1 MPIPRPRKGE
11 LKSDF
16 THRSHSALKDEYPD
30 VNQREV
36 ITEDSW
42 KKGPRQEGC
51 NNFGNIM
58 DLLDGGCWAITEEA
72 LESMHQILAFRL
84 SKKAAAQ
91 EFEFKIGEDK
101 DRPNAP
107 YMEGSTAVIP
117 IIGPIVKKANL
128 FTRIS
133 GGTSA
138 ELLERDIKDAI
149 NDDDVHSIA
158 LLIDSPG
165 GSVDGPFDVAD
176 VVMGCRGKKPIMA
189 YADGQMT
196 SAAYLIGSAAD
207 KVYASKTS
215 RIGSIGVI
223 MAHYDYSKAQEMRGV
238 KKTYLYSGKY
248 KAMGHDSEPL
258 TGEARKYLQGHL
270 DDYYTMFVD
279 MVAAQRGTDTKTV
292 LDKMAD
298 GKVFIGKKAIDAEL
312 IDGISTFKGALAYLS
327 DGKSNKKE
335 VKGMAEKVEITLDV
349 FKTEAPDE
357 YKKLVADTIAKAVKD
372 MQPELD
378 EKDELIAAL
387 TDANESLSRDLGK
400 TNERML
406 ILEKKEAI
414 RSENDMAQEA
424 ASIWSRELADSDV
437 PPNLHRKAQS
447 MVSHAKFIKDEVF
460 DKAAFTEAVREEI
473 VDWEERTTVIGGGTP
488 PGAQKNENDLMKA
501 EDDAAVD
508 EMLEMAEGDEA
519 TRH

>member
-11 LKSDF
+11 SNK
-16 THRSHSALKDEYPD
+16 ALKKEYPD
-30 VNQREV
+30 EKQRHA
-36 ITEDSW
+36 ICQDSW
-42 KKGPRQEGC
+42 RKGPRQEAC
-51 NNFGNIM
+51 NNFNNIM
-58 DLLDGGCWAITEEA
+58 DLLDGGCWALTEEA
-72 LESMHQILAFRL
+72 LDSMHQILAFRL

-101 DRPNAP
+101 ERPNAP

-117 IIGPIVKKANL
+117 IMGPIVKKANL

-149 NDDDVHSIA
+149 SDDDVKSIA

-176 VVMGCRGKKPIMA
+176 VVMECRGKKPIMA

-207 KVYASKTS
+207 KVYAAKTA
-215 RIGSIGVI
+215 RVGSIGVI

-258 TGEARKYLQGHL
+258 TDEARKYLQGHL

-279 MVAAQRGTDTKTV
+279 MVAVQRGVDTKTV

-312 IDGISTFKGALAYLS
+312 IDGISTFKGALTYLS
-327 DGKSNKKE
+327 DGKTTKKE
-335 VKGMAEKVEITLDV
+335 VKGMP
-349 FKTEAPDE
+349 KTIDEFRTESPDQ
-357 YKKLVADTIAKAVKD
+357 YKTLVAQIMEQAMAEC
-372 MQPELD
+372 QPELD
-378 EKDELIAAL
+378 KKDKEIDAL
-387 TDANESLSRDLGK
+387 KKENESLSQDLGK
-400 TNERML
+400 TNERL
-406 ILEKKEAI
+406 LKLEKQDAI
-414 RSENDMAQEA
+414 RSEKEMAREA
-424 ASIWSRELADSDV
+424 DAIWSRELADSDV
-437 PPNLHRKAQS
+437 PPRLHKKAQS
-447 MVSHAKFIKDEVF
+447 MVSHEKFVKDEVL
-460 DKAAFTEAVREEI
+460 DREAFTEAVRSEI
-473 VDWEERTTVIGGGTP
+473 TDWEDRTKEPVIGGGTP
-488 PGAQKNENDLMKA
+488 PGAQLNEDEILET
-501 EDDAAVD
+501 EDDEAVQ
-508 EMLEMAEGDEA
+508 EMLEMAEGEQA
-519 TRH
+519 TQH